1 MNSTETLQD
10 DALFQRLCDPNYL
23 PMMEIGE
30 LMEQVY
36 IGSPAIIDTLL
47 YQGTYLLAGAP
58 KIGKSF
64 LVAQIAYHVSTGT
77 PLWGHQVY
85 PGPVLYLALEDQ
97 YHRIQERMAR
107 MFGVEYQGNL
117 LIAVSA
123 KQIGQGLDGQMEY
136 FLGQYPKAR
145 LIIIDTLQKI
155 RELSKDNYSY
165 ASDYDVI
172 GQLKAFGERHN
183 IAILIVHHT
192 RKQPSGD
199 SFEMI
204 SGTTGLLGCAD
215 GALLL
220 QKEKRTDRKAILE
233 VVGRDQPDQRLYL
246 VRNEDRLTWELD
258 RAEQELWKIPANPLL
273 ERIVALLSPETPV
286 WQGSATQ
293 LAEQM
298 GEPYSPSGIVR
309 QLNVCAS
316 RLAQYHNIRYEH
328 QRNRNSS
335 NITLTLESQQM

>member
-1 MNSTETLQD
+1 MNSTEELQD
-10 DALFQRLCDPNYL
+10 DALFPRLHDPNYL
-23 PMMEIGE
+23 PMIEVGK
-30 LMEQVY
+30 LMEQVFT
-36 IGSPAIIDTLL
+36 GSPAIIDNLL
-47 YQGTYLLAGAP
+47 YLGTYLLAGAP

-64 LVAQIAYHVSTGT
+64 LVAQIAYHVSTSK

-123 KQIGQGLDGQMEY
+123 KQIGQGLGGQMEY

-165 ASDYDVI
+165 ASDHDVI
-172 GQLKAFGERHN
+172 GQLKAFGERHDM
-183 IAILIVHHT
+183 AILIVHHT

-204 SGTTGLLGCAD
+204 SGTTGLMGCAD

-220 QKEKRTDRKAILE
+220 HKERRTDQKAILE
-233 VVGRDQPDQRLYL
+233 VVGRDQADQRLYL
-246 VRNEDRLTWELD
+246 MRNEERLTWDLD
-258 RAEQELWKIPANPLL
+258 RVEQELWKVPANPLL
-273 ERIVALLSPETPV
+273 ERVIALLSPEAPV
-286 WQGSATQ
+286 WQDSATR
-293 LAEQM
+293 LAEQL
-298 GEPYSPSGIVR
+298 GAPYPPAALSGSSMYALPGWHSTTIFAMNI
-309 QLNVCAS
+309 NVTATV
-316 RLAQYHNIRYEH
+316 AA
-328 QRNRNSS
+328 
-335 NITLTLESQQM
+335 